1 MTTRSPAIPATSG
14 SAPGKSLR
22 KAKRTF
28 ADVGFLGTVAG
39 VLVSAPV
46 LLRALVRPRTSAA
59 LREKVMLGVT
69 SVTDCRYCRWGHS
82 HWAMANGVPLEEVNQ
97 ILGQQTDSLLAMNPA
112 EAAAILFAQHYAEE
126 LERFD
131 PKAIRNLR
139 AHYSDAQVAEIVA
152 YVRAIA
158 LGSLTGN
165 SVDAVLD
172 RLREVAMKLLWWWPF
187 GTVPEISAAQ
197 LDSMSTGG
205 AAAAQII
212 DVRTGNEWR
221 AGHIAGAIHVPISE
235 LGARLP
241 GLHLDGT
248 RPIVA
253 VCRSAHRSIPA
264 VRLLRR
270 YGFTGA
276 CQLQG
281 GMLAWKQHGLP
292 VADGDGG
299 DLPR

>member
-1 MTTRSPAIPATSG
+1 MTTRSTPIPGSSPAKP
-14 SAPGKSLR
+14 LR

-28 ADVGFLGTVAG
+28 ADVGFLGTVANVVASG
-39 VLVSAPV
+39 PV
-46 LLRALVRPRTSAA
+46 LLRALARPRTSAA

-69 SVTDCRYCRWGHS
+69 SITDCRYCRWGHS
-82 HWAMANGVPLEEVNQ
+82 HWAMANGVSLEEVNQ
-97 ILGQQTDSLLAMNPA
+97 ILGQQTDSLLAKNPA
-112 EAAAILFAQHYAEE
+112 EAAAILFAQHYAAD
-126 LERFD
+126 LDRFD
-131 PKAIRNLR
+131 PKAIQNLR
-139 AHYSDAQVAEIVA
+139 GHYSDAQVAEIVA
-152 YVRAIA
+152 YVRVIM

-165 SVDAVLD
+165 TVDAVLG

-187 GTVPEISAAQ
+187 GDVPEISATQ
-197 LDSMSTGG
+197 LDSMNRGG

-221 AGHIAGAIHVPISE
+221 SGHIAGAIHVSISE

-241 GLHLDGT
+241 GLQLDGT

-270 YGFTGA
+270 HGFTNA

-281 GMLAWKQHGLP
+281 GMLAWQQCGLP
-292 VADGDGG
+292 VAGG
-299 DLPR
+299 NGGNVRR

>member
-1 MTTRSPAIPATSG
+1 MTTRSTSIPGSSPAKP
-14 SAPGKSLR
+14 LR

-28 ADVGFLGTVAG
+28 ADVGLLGPVANVVVAG
-39 VLVSAPV
+39 PV
-46 LLRALVRPRTSAA
+46 LLRALARPRTSAA

-97 ILGQQTDSLLAMNPA
+97 ILGQQTESLLAMNPA
-112 EAAAILFAQHYAEE
+112 EAAAILFAQHYAED
-126 LERFD
+126 LDRFD
-131 PKAIRNLR
+131 PKSIQNLR
-139 AHYSDAQVAEIVA
+139 RHYGDAQVAEIVA
-152 YVRAIA
+152 YVRAIV
-158 LGSLTGN
+158 LGSLIGN
-165 SVDAVLD
+165 TVDAVLD
-172 RLREVAMKLLWWWPF
+172 RLREVAMKILWWWPF
-187 GTVPEISAAQ
+187 GNVPEISAAQ
-197 LDSMSTGG
+197 LDGMSRGG

-212 DVRTGNEWR
+212 DVRTGTEWQS
-221 AGHIAGAIHVPISE
+221 GHIAGAIHVPISE

-270 YGFTGA
+270 HGFANA

-281 GMLAWKQHGLP
+281 GMLAWQQRGLP
-292 VADGDGG
+292 VAGG
-299 DLPR
+299 NGGNVPR